1 MKSFI
6 KLTIRFLLF
15 AAVVGSIV
23 GASLA
28 AYGGKKRYYIYGD
41 KAWDSIPVYQVLE
54 KDSPYNIVLDQH
66 SHTLH
71 SDGTL
76 TVRQNVLWHIAM
88 GYNAMFVT
96 DHNTLDNKQEVAAL
110 QEEFKDKIL
119 IMQGI
124 EWSTDRIH
132 LNFLGIDEWDFEA
145 FPIKKKPT
153 DAEIKAAIDEAHR
166 LGGLVTFNHVLWYTN
181 KNIPTRQQCFEW
193 GIDYIEVVN
202 SDCYKTEF
210 YDPESVA
217 FCQEKGIGQI
227 TGTDMHLPNYINA
240 NNRIHGWTLLAA
252 EDFTKESVMQQL
264 RERKTTIL
272 YSPEGTPLLGEFPTK
287 TGYKMA
293 LPFIKTGQYL
303 KEIYI
308 GQGNVDYAAI
318 GLVSLYCI
326 IVFIIGEGLRLLYLL
341 ATKRLRKNK
350 Q

>member
-1 MKSFI
+1 MKRFI
-6 KLTIRFLLF
+6 KLTVRFALF

-23 GASLA
+23 AVSLS
-28 AYGGKKRYYIYGD
+28 AYGGKKKYYVYSD
-41 KAWDSIPVYQVLE
+41 NAWEGIPAYQIIE
-54 KDSPYNIVLDQH
+54 EGSPYNIVLDQH

-88 GYNAMFVT
+88 GYNAMFLT
-96 DHNTLDNKQEVAAL
+96 DHNTLDNKTEADAL
-110 QEEFKDKIL
+110 REEFKDEIL
-119 IMQGI
+119 IMQGM

-132 LNFLGIDEWDFEA
+132 LNFLGIGEWDFDA
-145 FPIKKKPT
+145 FPINKKAT

-166 LGGLVTFNHVLWYTN
+166 LGGLVTLNHFLWSTN
-181 KNIPTRQQCFEW
+181 KDRPTRQQFFEW

-210 YDPESVA
+210 YDAESIA

-240 NNRIHGWTLLAA
+240 NNRIHGWTLLTAA
-252 EDFTKESVMQQL
+252 EFSQESVMQQL
-264 RERKTTIL
+264 REKNTTIL
-272 YSPEGTPLLGEFPTK
+272 YSAEGTPLLGEFPTK

-293 LPFIKTGQYL
+293 LPFIKIGQHL
-303 KEIYI
+303 KAIYI

-326 IVFIIGEGLRLLYLL
+326 LLFVVGEGGRLLYLL
-341 ATKRLRKNK
+341 LTKRLRKNK